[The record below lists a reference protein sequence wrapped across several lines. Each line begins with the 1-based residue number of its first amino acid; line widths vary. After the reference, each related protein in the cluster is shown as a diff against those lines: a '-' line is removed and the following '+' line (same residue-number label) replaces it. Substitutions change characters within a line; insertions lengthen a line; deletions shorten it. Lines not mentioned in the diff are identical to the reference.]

1 MTTGNTYWAPI
12 CELAMRLRCWSRA
25 SVSDGPNR
33 WTTDWG
39 QLLTLPV
46 DGYLE
51 VAEGPYPIRQFDWV
65 QLSTMKLH
73 GGLAGRPL
81 EFVDISQELLTNVK
95 QHERRYETRNESWA
109 ISGLF
114 ENESVTVIHF
124 ANPFYG
130 STSTGT

>member
-1 MTTGNTYWAPI
+1 MMTGDTYWAPI
-12 CELAMRLRCWSRA
+12 CELAMHLRCWSRA

-39 QLLTLPV
+39 QLLILPV

-51 VAEGPYPIRQFDWV
+51 VAGGPCPIRQFEWI

-73 GGLAGRPL
+73 SGLGGRPL
-81 EFVDISQELLTNVK
+81 EFVDISQEILTNVK
-95 QHERRYETRNESWA
+95 KHDRRFEIRDESWS

-114 ENESVTVIHF
+114 ENEPVKVIQF
-124 ANPFYG
+124 ENPFCA
-130 STSTGT
+130 STSTGR